1 MQGGIL
7 ALLLGTAPLACSA
20 SNAEEDDELCEEAVS
35 PDEKVRCRDTT
46 MVAVSKAYRL
56 PDGDLKIFFE
66 GEPVSSTIDDP
77 QFVLELTL
85 TPEAQAE
92 APEIWNIPG
101 SPGLASTFRAY
112 SRKAVRS
119 DYLTY
124 VLERG
129 GITVSDYDSRS
140 ISGVLRN
147 MRYVDRTSGNGV
159 ALVPTMRF
167 SLDCIGDPATDDVSC
182 AGKCGVCQA
191 VDRCGNAV
199 TVQLDE
205 CS

>member
-1 MQGGIL
+1 MPC
-7 ALLLGTAPLACSA
+7 ALVWLCVAHVACSA
-20 SNAEEDDELCEEAVS
+20 NNTEEEDELCEEVLSA
-35 PDEKVRCRDTT
+35 DEKVRCRDTT

-101 SPGLASTFRAY
+101 SSGLASTFRAY

-119 DYLTY
+119 DYITY
-124 VLERG
+124 GLERG

-140 ISGVLRN
+140 MSGVLRN
-147 MRYVDRTSGNGV
+147 MRYEDRSSGNGV
-159 ALVPTMRF
+159 ALIPTMRF
-167 SLDCIGDPATDDVSC
+167 SFDCIGEPATDDVSC
-182 AGKCGVCQA
+182 ADRCGVCQA
-191 VDRCGNAV
+191 VDRCGNEV
-199 TVQLDE
+199 TVQLEE